1 MEEQNLKRAETL
13 YNKSILIN
21 GYPRQDGTNWDSLSS
36 KMKTQGTSVFKR
48 WYVMIVSFLFVFLS
62 DPSSI
67 ICNACQLL
75 NDSLTDSLLF
85 SELDWCDP
93 GVWRCQL
100 KTCWG
105 CYWVDDSDED
115 RVGNSCCRFGSW
127 SLVIKLNFCS
137 DFEYKVLSIFLSDPS
152 PIIGYACH

>member
-13 YNKSILIN
+13 YNKSIFIN

-48 WYVMIVSFLFVFLS
+48 WYVMIVSLLFVFFLS

-75 NDSLTDSLLF
+75 TDSLLF
-85 SELDWCDP
+85 SELD
-93 GVWRCQL
+93 
-100 KTCWG
+100 
-105 CYWVDDSDED
+105 
-115 RVGNSCCRFGSW
+115 
-127 SLVIKLNFCS
+127 
-137 DFEYKVLSIFLSDPS
+137 
-152 PIIGYACH
+152 